1 MADTSHA
8 ATDSAHAPTPD
19 PSLKLDH
26 LRTRADF
33 QRLTSSRR
41 KHATRGLVLQ
51 VAAQPAG
58 RDTTQPRIGFT
69 ASKKVGNA
77 IARNR
82 AKRRLRALARE
93 VLQPRVQPSLDYVL
107 VGRHTTVTRPWS
119 KLVQDLE
126 TAIERTQLDQRQS

>member
-8 ATDSAHAPTPD
+8 ATVSAHAPTPD

-33 QRLTSSRR
+33 QRLTRSRR

-51 VAAQPAG
+51 VAHQPAG

-93 VLQPRVQPSLDYVL
+93 VLQPQVQPSLDYVL

-126 TAIERTQLDQRQS
+126 TAIERTQADQRQS

>member
-8 ATDSAHAPTPD
+8 ATVSAHAPTPD

-33 QRLTSSRR
+33 QRLTRSRR

-51 VAAQPAG
+51 VAAQPVG

-93 VLQPRVQPSLDYVL
+93 VLQPQVQPSLDYVL

-126 TAIERTQLDQRQS
+126 TAIERTQLD

>member
-1 MADTSHA
+1 MADTTHA
-8 ATDSAHAPTPD
+8 ATASVQEPALD

-33 QRLTSSRR
+33 QRLTRSRR

-51 VAAQPAG
+51 VAPQPEG
-58 RDTTQPRIGFT
+58 RDNPQPRIGFT

-77 IARNR
+77 VARNR

-126 TAIERTQLDQRQS
+126 TAINRTQLDPEQS

>member
-8 ATDSAHAPTPD
+8 ATVSAHAPTPD

-33 QRLTSSRR
+33 QRLTRSRR

-51 VAAQPAG
+51 VAQQPAG

-93 VLQPRVQPSLDYVL
+93 VLQPQVQPSLDYVL